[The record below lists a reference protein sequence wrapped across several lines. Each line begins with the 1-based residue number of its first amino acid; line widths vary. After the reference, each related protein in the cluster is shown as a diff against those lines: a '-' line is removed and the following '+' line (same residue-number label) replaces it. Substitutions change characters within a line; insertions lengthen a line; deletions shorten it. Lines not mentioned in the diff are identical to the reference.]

1 MQQARH
7 SATPGGRHQARPGV
21 GAHARVHAPRHAA
34 AGRRPVGT
42 VPVFVS
48 LTVLG
53 LTIVAAPVL
62 RDGGAEA
69 ARALGFTHSVVG
81 SADGSAP
88 GAGSSGAGVTVIDPV
103 TGETLPAVADPIQV
117 TTSETGAVI
126 VTGLDTPIDAARVSA
141 LTPWFPPVDDDGTP
155 TTSTSTGAPSSD
167 VPVEIPPVPIEW
179 TPSPTPSPTDPSP
192 TDAPTPEPTP
202 TFDPGT
208 PTPEFTPGPTPDP
221 TTTTPAPTTSTPTP
235 PYTPPP
241 YTPPPSS
248 TSALRFAPPALSNP
262 LVVAFPEGS
271 TRITLD
277 VNRDYVLTLPTNRPL
292 RNALG
297 LTIVGGRNVVIVGGT
312 VDVGDGDA
320 GVRRAMY
327 LKDATPNGTTYV
339 EGVRFISSTT
349 NALTEGIDIASPG
362 AKVVLQNIAINGTL
376 TGSYATNHADII
388 QAWAGPAILQVDGL
402 SASTHYQGMFLLPNQ
417 HDSAPV
423 YDWSLHR
430 MSLTGDG
437 VYLAWRDSGSYSIRT
452 SDIYVSGSRISNG
465 GLWPN
470 AGAWSG
476 VTVGRAPEAYGQS
489 AGLGYTSPGY
499 V

>member
-1 MQQARH
+1 VQQARH
-7 SATPGGRHQARPGV
+7 STESRGRHQAQPGR
-21 GAHARVHAPRHAA
+21 GAHERVHVPRHAA
-34 AGRRPVGT
+34 ASRRPVGT
-42 VPVFVS
+42 VPV
-48 LTVLG
+48 LATLAVLG
-53 LTIVAAPVL
+53 LAIVAAPVL

-69 ARALGFTHSVVG
+69 ARALGFTHPILGTASGG
-81 SADGSAP
+81 SGSRA
-88 GAGSSGAGVTVIDPV
+88 VITVIDPV
-103 TGETLPAVADPIQV
+103 TGEARQVDAGADPIQV

-126 VTGLDTPIDAARVSA
+126 VTGLDVPIDAARVSA

-155 TTSTSTGAPSSD
+155 TSSTSTGAPSSD

-179 TPSPTPSPTDPSP
+179 TPSPTPPPTED
-192 TDAPTPEPTP
+192 PTPEPTP
-202 TFDPGT
+202 TFDPAT
-208 PTPEFTPGPTPDP
+208 PSPEFTPGPTPDP
-221 TTTTPAPTTSTPTP
+221 TTATPDPTTPIPVPTTSTPP

-241 YTPPPSS
+241 YTPPPAS
-248 TSALRFAPPALSNP
+248 TSALRFSPPALSSP

-271 TRITLD
+271 ARLTLD
-277 VNRDYVLTLPTNRPL
+277 VNRDYVVTLPADRPL

-297 LTIVGGRNVVIVGGT
+297 LTIVGGRNVVIIGGT

-320 GVRRAMY
+320 GVRRGMY

-388 QAWAGPAILQVDGL
+388 QAWAGPAVLQVDGL

-417 HDSAPV
+417 HDTAPV
-423 YDWSLHR
+423 YDWSLNR
-430 MSLTGDG
+430 MSITGDG

-470 AGAWSG
+470 AGAWPG

-489 AGLGYTSPGY
+489 AGLGYISPGY
-499 V
+499 I